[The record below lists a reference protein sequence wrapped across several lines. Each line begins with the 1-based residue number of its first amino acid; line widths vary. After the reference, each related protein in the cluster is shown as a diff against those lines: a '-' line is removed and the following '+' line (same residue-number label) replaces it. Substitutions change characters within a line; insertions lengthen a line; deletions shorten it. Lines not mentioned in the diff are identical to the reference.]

1 MDFDTW
7 FENNDWWKEDDARV
21 VFEQHWDVL
30 RENSDWHPDDIADMF
45 DDLVRVMRN
54 EYGD

>member
-30 RENSDWHPDDIADMF
+30 RENSDWHADDIADMF